1 MSDTKR
7 ADGQRNH
14 ERLLDEARAA
24 FAEHGTDVSLRD
36 VARRAGVGIG
46 TLYRHF
52 PTRDAL
58 IEAAFRHGLE
68 DLAARA
74 GRLLDAESP
83 GDALS
88 EWLLAFAGGSTRY
101 QGLPGSLLAALR
113 DETSGLY
120 ESCDTM
126 KDAAGRLL
134 ARAQRAGAIRPDLT
148 VGELLSLTTAV
159 AWAAQQTPQAE
170 PSTTRF
176 LTLLHTGLTP
186 P

>member
-7 ADGQRNH
+7 ADGQRNY
-14 ERLLDEARAA
+14 ERLLSEARAA

-68 DLAARA
+68 DLADRA
-74 GRLLDAESP
+74 GVLLDAESP
-83 GDALS
+83 SDALA
-88 EWLLAFAGGSTRY
+88 EWLLAFAAAFARY
-101 QGLPGSLLAALR
+101 QGLPASLLAALR
-113 DETSGLY
+113 DETSSLH
-120 ESCDTM
+120 ESCEGMRDG
-126 KDAAGRLL
+126 AGRLL
-134 ARAQRAGAIRPDLT
+134 ARAQRDGAIRPDLT

-159 AWAAQQTPQAE
+159 AWAAQQSPPGTDPTA
-170 PSTTRF
+170 R
-176 LTLLHTGLTP
+176 LLGLLRTGIAV
-186 P
+186 